1 MRAATSA
8 AIAGTIDGVLGSD
21 PFVVE
26 TVCEKLKAVFHMH
39 GASRLQNPLLRP
51 RPNHSSGNN
60 ATGGPA
66 EVLNSRGAVLSLPED
81 LTVSFGTSIVFFR
94 FSCCFR
100 PHAGDYSS
108 CRESWW
114 FGN

>member
-8 AIAGTIDGVLGSD
+8 AITGTMDGVLGSD

-26 TVCEKLKAVFHMH
+26 TICEKLKSVFHMH

-51 RPNHSSGNN
+51 RSNYSAGSS

-66 EVLNSRGAVLSLPED
+66 EVLSSRGVVLSLPED
-81 LTVSFGTSIVFFR
+81 LTVSFGTQ
-94 FSCCFR
+94 
-100 PHAGDYSS
+100 
-108 CRESWW
+108 
-114 FGN
+114 